1 MEELKG
7 KKVLVMGGTRISC
20 QIIEKAKELG
30 CYVIVADYNSYE
42 DSPGKQIADKYFDV
56 NILDVDSVVNLIS
69 RENIKGVLV
78 GFSDMLL
85 PYYAEIC
92 DKANLPCYGT
102 KQQFKLFTQK
112 SLYKEL
118 CRKFNVPT
126 VKEYHID
133 LNDYKESIHK
143 IKYPVLVKPS
153 DSSGSRGIS
162 ICKSCEE
169 LEHCIQYAKKYSKA
183 EEILIEQY
191 LTGPEATVFWVFQD
205 GEYYLTTIGN
215 RHVKKNQGD
224 VIPLPVGYTFPA
236 ITLNNYIGDI
246 APQCR
251 EMFKAAGIQNGM
263 MFMQCK
269 IEDGHCVVYDIGYR
283 LTGSLEYKLLK
294 ATCGYDP
301 LEMLIY
307 YSVTGKMW
315 PYSIKKMVD
324 PFLKGKYAFN
334 VSCLAA
340 PGKIKEITGCES
352 VKKMPEVCDVCIE
365 HYPGETISEDM
376 RGLLAQIT
384 VRVLGVVENEKYLFS
399 TMHNIENMIDIVST
413 DHIRLN
419 LPGIEQQDIAGN
431 VYISK

>member
-133 LNDYKESIHK
+133 
-143 IKYPVLVKPS
+143 
-153 DSSGSRGIS
+153 
-162 ICKSCEE
+162 
-169 LEHCIQYAKKYSKA
+169 
-183 EEILIEQY
+183 
-191 LTGPEATVFWVFQD
+191 T
-205 GEYYLTTIGN
+205 
-215 RHVKKNQGD
+215 
-224 VIPLPVGYTFPA
+224 
-236 ITLNNYIGDI
+236 
-246 APQCR
+246 
-251 EMFKAAGIQNGM
+251 
-263 MFMQCK
+263 
-269 IEDGHCVVYDIGYR
+269 
-283 LTGSLEYKLLK
+283 
-294 ATCGYDP
+294 
-301 LEMLIY
+301 
-307 YSVTGKMW
+307 
-315 PYSIKKMVD
+315 
-324 PFLKGKYAFN
+324 
-334 VSCLAA
+334 
-340 PGKIKEITGCES
+340 
-352 VKKMPEVCDVCIE
+352 
-365 HYPGETISEDM
+365 
-376 RGLLAQIT
+376 
-384 VRVLGVVENEKYLFS
+384 
-399 TMHNIENMIDIVST
+399 
-413 DHIRLN
+413 
-419 LPGIEQQDIAGN
+419 
-431 VYISK
+431 